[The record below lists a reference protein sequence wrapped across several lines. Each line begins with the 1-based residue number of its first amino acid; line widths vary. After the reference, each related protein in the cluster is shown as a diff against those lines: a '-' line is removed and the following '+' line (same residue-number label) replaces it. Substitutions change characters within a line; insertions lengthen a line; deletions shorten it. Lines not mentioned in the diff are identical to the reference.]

1 MMRAWLAC
9 LSALVAP
16 AWAQSIVVD
25 GTFAEWPREPAGVV
39 DPSGDST
46 GELDATG
53 LKAVLTGNTV
63 YVWLEI
69 AQTRNIQAGEQADP
83 DLVLRIE
90 PDGLPAL
97 EMSCR
102 GRVIRRMDNGQ
113 AVRWDAVRFAGA
125 PTFAAD
131 QFEMRFDLS
140 VLGTVGPEGVRLS
153 LSGCDPLPEVVVVTN
168 GQRRELPPPA
178 SIEPVPRP
186 GLRLASLNTWRTGLL
201 APTQAPRLTRLLKA
215 TEADVYL
222 LQEEYNSSSAQLMGV
237 FNTMRPLP
245 GGASWQVHKRGD
257 TAVVSRF
264 PLIALPNYDT
274 SYSAAAVQTEQGPV
288 IIVSVHP
295 KCCGYIGSTEDQ
307 QRITQAGLTARLIE
321 EIRAGQHNGQ
331 ADLSGAS
338 VVIGGDWNLVG
349 SRGPLDRLTDPQL
362 ADMAEL
368 GLVRT
373 GAADTATW
381 REPSGLGFAPGRLDL
396 VVYDRQ
402 GLTALKSEIWDT
414 SLMSAERLARLG
426 LQGDDSDGSD
436 HFLLVAEF
444 AFKSVP

>member
-1 MMRAWLAC
+1 MRTWLAC
-9 LSALVAP
+9 LTALVAP
-16 AWAQSIVVD
+16 AWAQTMLVD
-25 GTFAEWPREPAGVV
+25 GKFGDWPREAACVV

-46 GELDATG
+46 GELDATL
-53 LKAVLTGNTV
+53 LKGVLAGNTV
-63 YVWLEI
+63 HVCLEI
-69 AQTRNIQAGEQADP
+69 AETRNIQAGAQTDP
-83 DLVLRIE
+83 DLMLRIE

-97 EMSCR
+97 EMACR

-125 PTFAAD
+125 PTFAAER
-131 QFEMRFDLS
+131 FEMRFDLS

-153 LSGCDPLPEVVVVTN
+153 LSGCDELSEVVVL
-168 GQRRELPPPA
+168 REAAREELPAPA
-178 SIEPVPRP
+178 AIEPEGKPS
-186 GLRLASLNTWRTGLL
+186 LRLASLNTWRTGLL
-201 APTQAPRLTRLLKA
+201 APAQAPQLTRLLKA

-222 LQEEYNSSSAQLMGV
+222 LQEEYNSSAAQLMSI

-264 PLIALPNYDT
+264 PLIVLPNYDT
-274 SYSAAAVQTEQGPV
+274 SYSAAAIQTGQGPV
-288 IIVSVHP
+288 VVASVHP

-307 QRITQAGLTARLIE
+307 QRITQAGLAARLIE

-331 ADLSGAS
+331 AGLSEAP
-338 VVIGGDWNLVG
+338 VIIGGDWNLVG

-381 REPSGLGFAPGRLDL
+381 REPGGLGFAPGRLDL

-402 GLTALKSEIWDT
+402 RLKALKAEIWDT
-414 SLMSAERLARLG
+414 SLMSEETLARLG
-426 LQGDDSDGSD
+426 LRGNDSDGSD

-444 AFKSVP
+444 AFKAGS